1 MSNLSDNKFKDQ
13 KVTADGSNRAFIEA
27 RNIKTLWFN
36 TGTLCNIECKNCYI
50 ESSPKNDSLAYLT
63 FDEVKSF
70 IDEAIDKNLGTN
82 EIGFTG
88 GEPFMNK
95 DIMKMI
101 DYSLRKHL
109 KVLVLSNAMKPM
121 LNRTKELIKLNHSN
135 LTIRVSIDHYE
146 KEKHEE
152 IRGKNTY
159 DVMLQ
164 GLKWLNE
171 NNFITL
177 TYGLKRTGLETSN
190 FLDHLKFPSIFI
202 LKQLVILLPFF
213 GLVYLLINKF
223 KLKLNL
229 KDKKLLF
236 LVFINLLPI
245 LLMLLTSMITGSRI
259 RTMWMTPFYLFFGVF
274 AVYLF
279 KNQINLKKLNSF
291 LYGFVF
297 LVLLSPILYSYISV
311 KQTNKRTDYFGKE
324 IADLVERR
332 WNKNFSNEIMYVVGD
347 EWFAGNLSYHLPSR
361 PKWFLELK
369 DKVNSLDPN
378 GGIIYVGNPEVL
390 KKICPGD
397 FGQMD
402 KHGYCMIGSR

>member
-1 MSNLSDNKFKDQ
+1 VSNLSDNKFKNQ

-36 TGTLCNIECKNCYI
+36 TGTLCNIECRNCYI

-63 FDEVKSF
+63 FEEVKSF
-70 IDEAIDKNLGTN
+70 IDEAVDKNLGTN

-101 DYSLRKHL
+101 DYSLRKGL

-171 NNFITL
+171 NNFNYTLATRLLWNEKEEDLRKNFGTFIKNNNLRLDTNSPKELVTFAEMDEKIDTPEITTSCWDILNKDPNDVMCSWSRMVVRKKNSKNPSVIACTLLPYADEFDLGETL
-177 TYGLKRTGLETSN
+177 T
-190 FLDHLKFPSIFI
+190 
-202 LKQLVILLPFF
+202 
-213 GLVYLLINKF
+213 
-223 KLKLNL
+223 
-229 KDKKLLF
+229 
-236 LVFINLLPI
+236 
-245 LLMLLTSMITGSRI
+245 
-259 RTMWMTPFYLFFGVF
+259 
-274 AVYLF
+274 
-279 KNQINLKKLNSF
+279 
-291 LYGFVF
+291 
-297 LVLLSPILYSYISV
+297 
-311 KQTNKRTDYFGKE
+311 
-324 IADLVERR
+324 
-332 WNKNFSNEIMYVVGD
+332 
-347 EWFAGNLSYHLPSR
+347 
-361 PKWFLELK
+361 
-369 DKVNSLDPN
+369 NSLQKIYLN
-378 GGIIYVGNPEVL
+378 HKHCSKFCVLGGSS
-390 KKICPGD
+390 C
-397 FGQMD
+397 
-402 KHGYCMIGSR
+402 S

>member
-36 TGTLCNIECKNCYI
+36 TGTLCNIECRNCYI

-63 FDEVKSF
+63 FEEVKSF
-70 IDEAIDKNLGTN
+70 IDEAVDKNLGTN

-101 DYSLRKHL
+101 DYSLRKGL

-171 NNFITL
+171 NNFNYTLATRLLWNEKEEDLRKNFGTFIKNNNLRLDTNSPKELVTFAEMDEKIDTPEITTSCWDILNKDPNDVMCSWSRMVVRKKNSKNPSVIACTLLPYADEFDLGETL
-177 TYGLKRTGLETSN
+177 T
-190 FLDHLKFPSIFI
+190 
-202 LKQLVILLPFF
+202 
-213 GLVYLLINKF
+213 
-223 KLKLNL
+223 
-229 KDKKLLF
+229 
-236 LVFINLLPI
+236 
-245 LLMLLTSMITGSRI
+245 
-259 RTMWMTPFYLFFGVF
+259 
-274 AVYLF
+274 
-279 KNQINLKKLNSF
+279 
-291 LYGFVF
+291 
-297 LVLLSPILYSYISV
+297 
-311 KQTNKRTDYFGKE
+311 
-324 IADLVERR
+324 
-332 WNKNFSNEIMYVVGD
+332 
-347 EWFAGNLSYHLPSR
+347 
-361 PKWFLELK
+361 
-369 DKVNSLDPN
+369 NSLQKIYLN
-378 GGIIYVGNPEVL
+378 HKHCSKFCVLGGSS
-390 KKICPGD
+390 C
-397 FGQMD
+397 
-402 KHGYCMIGSR
+402 S

>member
-1 MSNLSDNKFKDQ
+1 VSNLLDNKFKDQ

-101 DYSLRKHL
+101 AYSLRKDL

-121 LNRTKELIKLNHSN
+121 LNRSKELIKLNHSN

-171 NNFITL
+171 NNFNYTLATRLLWNEKEEDLRRNFGTFIKNNNLRLDINSPKELVTFAEMDEKIDTPEITTSCWDILNKDPNDIMCSWSRMVVRKKNSKNPSVIACTLLPYADEFDLGDTL
-177 TYGLKRTGLETSN
+177 T
-190 FLDHLKFPSIFI
+190 
-202 LKQLVILLPFF
+202 
-213 GLVYLLINKF
+213 
-223 KLKLNL
+223 
-229 KDKKLLF
+229 
-236 LVFINLLPI
+236 
-245 LLMLLTSMITGSRI
+245 
-259 RTMWMTPFYLFFGVF
+259 
-274 AVYLF
+274 
-279 KNQINLKKLNSF
+279 
-291 LYGFVF
+291 
-297 LVLLSPILYSYISV
+297 
-311 KQTNKRTDYFGKE
+311 
-324 IADLVERR
+324 
-332 WNKNFSNEIMYVVGD
+332 
-347 EWFAGNLSYHLPSR
+347 
-361 PKWFLELK
+361 
-369 DKVNSLDPN
+369 NSLQKIYLN
-378 GGIIYVGNPEVL
+378 HKHCSKFCVLGGSS
-390 KKICPGD
+390 C
-397 FGQMD
+397 
-402 KHGYCMIGSR
+402 S

>member
-1 MSNLSDNKFKDQ
+1 VSNLSDNKFKNQ

-50 ESSPKNDSLAYLT
+50 ESSPKNDSLVYLT
-63 FDEVKSF
+63 FEEVKSF

-101 DYSLRKHL
+101 DYSLRKRL

-171 NNFITL
+171 NSFNYTLATRLLWNEKEEDLRKNFGTFIKNNNLRLDTNSPKKLVTFAEMDEKIDTPEITTSCWDILNKDPNDIMCSWSRMVVRKKNSKNLSVIACTLLPYADEFNLGETL
-177 TYGLKRTGLETSN
+177 T
-190 FLDHLKFPSIFI
+190 
-202 LKQLVILLPFF
+202 
-213 GLVYLLINKF
+213 
-223 KLKLNL
+223 
-229 KDKKLLF
+229 
-236 LVFINLLPI
+236 
-245 LLMLLTSMITGSRI
+245 
-259 RTMWMTPFYLFFGVF
+259 
-274 AVYLF
+274 
-279 KNQINLKKLNSF
+279 
-291 LYGFVF
+291 
-297 LVLLSPILYSYISV
+297 
-311 KQTNKRTDYFGKE
+311 
-324 IADLVERR
+324 
-332 WNKNFSNEIMYVVGD
+332 
-347 EWFAGNLSYHLPSR
+347 
-361 PKWFLELK
+361 
-369 DKVNSLDPN
+369 NSLQKIYLN
-378 GGIIYVGNPEVL
+378 HKHCSKFCVLGGSS
-390 KKICPGD
+390 C
-397 FGQMD
+397 
-402 KHGYCMIGSR
+402 S

>member
-1 MSNLSDNKFKDQ
+1 VSNLLDNKFKDQ

-63 FDEVKSF
+63 FEEVKSF

-101 DYSLRKHL
+101 DYSLRKRL

-159 DVMLQ
+159 DVMMQ

-171 NNFITL
+171 NNFNYTLATRLLWKEKEEDLRKNFGTFIKNNNLKLDTYSPKELVTFAEMDEKIDTPEITTSCWDILNKDPNDIMCSWSRMVVRKKNSKNPSVIACTLLPYADEFDLGETL
-177 TYGLKRTGLETSN
+177 T
-190 FLDHLKFPSIFI
+190 
-202 LKQLVILLPFF
+202 
-213 GLVYLLINKF
+213 
-223 KLKLNL
+223 
-229 KDKKLLF
+229 
-236 LVFINLLPI
+236 
-245 LLMLLTSMITGSRI
+245 
-259 RTMWMTPFYLFFGVF
+259 
-274 AVYLF
+274 
-279 KNQINLKKLNSF
+279 
-291 LYGFVF
+291 
-297 LVLLSPILYSYISV
+297 
-311 KQTNKRTDYFGKE
+311 
-324 IADLVERR
+324 
-332 WNKNFSNEIMYVVGD
+332 
-347 EWFAGNLSYHLPSR
+347 
-361 PKWFLELK
+361 
-369 DKVNSLDPN
+369 NSLQKIYLN
-378 GGIIYVGNPEVL
+378 HKHCSKFCVLGGSS
-390 KKICPGD
+390 C
-397 FGQMD
+397 
-402 KHGYCMIGSR
+402 S

>member
-1 MSNLSDNKFKDQ
+1 MSNLLDNKFKDQ

-63 FDEVKSF
+63 FEEVKSF
-70 IDEAIDKNLGTN
+70 IDEAVDKNLGTN

-171 NNFITL
+171 NNFNYTLATRLLWNEKEEDLRKNFGTFIKNNNLRLDTNSPKELVTFAEMDEKIDTPEITTSCWDILNKDPNDVMCSWSRMVVRKKNSKNPSVIACTLLPYADEFDLGETL
-177 TYGLKRTGLETSN
+177 T
-190 FLDHLKFPSIFI
+190 
-202 LKQLVILLPFF
+202 
-213 GLVYLLINKF
+213 
-223 KLKLNL
+223 
-229 KDKKLLF
+229 
-236 LVFINLLPI
+236 
-245 LLMLLTSMITGSRI
+245 
-259 RTMWMTPFYLFFGVF
+259 
-274 AVYLF
+274 
-279 KNQINLKKLNSF
+279 
-291 LYGFVF
+291 
-297 LVLLSPILYSYISV
+297 
-311 KQTNKRTDYFGKE
+311 
-324 IADLVERR
+324 
-332 WNKNFSNEIMYVVGD
+332 
-347 EWFAGNLSYHLPSR
+347 
-361 PKWFLELK
+361 
-369 DKVNSLDPN
+369 NSLQKIYLN
-378 GGIIYVGNPEVL
+378 HKHCSKFCVLGGSS
-390 KKICPGD
+390 C
-397 FGQMD
+397 
-402 KHGYCMIGSR
+402 S

>member
-1 MSNLSDNKFKDQ
+1 MSNLLDNKFKDQ

-63 FDEVKSF
+63 FEEVKSF

-101 DYSLRKHL
+101 DYSLRKRL

-171 NNFITL
+171 NNFNYTLATRLLWNEKEEDLRKNFGTFIKNNNLRLDTYSPKELVTFAEMDEKIDTPEITTSCWDILNKDPNDIMCSWSRMVVRKKNSKNPSVIACTLLPYADEFDLGETL
-177 TYGLKRTGLETSN
+177 T
-190 FLDHLKFPSIFI
+190 
-202 LKQLVILLPFF
+202 
-213 GLVYLLINKF
+213 
-223 KLKLNL
+223 
-229 KDKKLLF
+229 
-236 LVFINLLPI
+236 
-245 LLMLLTSMITGSRI
+245 
-259 RTMWMTPFYLFFGVF
+259 
-274 AVYLF
+274 
-279 KNQINLKKLNSF
+279 
-291 LYGFVF
+291 
-297 LVLLSPILYSYISV
+297 
-311 KQTNKRTDYFGKE
+311 
-324 IADLVERR
+324 
-332 WNKNFSNEIMYVVGD
+332 
-347 EWFAGNLSYHLPSR
+347 
-361 PKWFLELK
+361 
-369 DKVNSLDPN
+369 NSLQKIYLN
-378 GGIIYVGNPEVL
+378 HKHCSKFCVLGGSS
-390 KKICPGD
+390 C
-397 FGQMD
+397 
-402 KHGYCMIGSR
+402 S

>member
-101 DYSLRKHL
+101 DYSLRKRL

-159 DVMLQ
+159 DVMMQ

-171 NNFITL
+171 NNFNYTLATRLLWNEKEEDLRKNFGTFIKNNDLRLDTNSPKELVTFAEMDEKIDTPEITTSCWDILNKDPNDVMCSWSRMVVRKKNSKNPSVIACTLLPYADEFDLGETL
-177 TYGLKRTGLETSN
+177 T
-190 FLDHLKFPSIFI
+190 
-202 LKQLVILLPFF
+202 
-213 GLVYLLINKF
+213 
-223 KLKLNL
+223 
-229 KDKKLLF
+229 
-236 LVFINLLPI
+236 
-245 LLMLLTSMITGSRI
+245 
-259 RTMWMTPFYLFFGVF
+259 
-274 AVYLF
+274 
-279 KNQINLKKLNSF
+279 
-291 LYGFVF
+291 
-297 LVLLSPILYSYISV
+297 
-311 KQTNKRTDYFGKE
+311 
-324 IADLVERR
+324 
-332 WNKNFSNEIMYVVGD
+332 
-347 EWFAGNLSYHLPSR
+347 
-361 PKWFLELK
+361 
-369 DKVNSLDPN
+369 NSLQKIYLN
-378 GGIIYVGNPEVL
+378 HKHCSKFCVLGGSS
-390 KKICPGD
+390 C
-397 FGQMD
+397 
-402 KHGYCMIGSR
+402 S

>member
-1 MSNLSDNKFKDQ
+1 VSNLLDNKFKDQ

-63 FDEVKSF
+63 FEEVKSF

-101 DYSLRKHL
+101 DYSLRKRL

-171 NNFITL
+171 NNFNYTLATRLLWNEKEEDLRRNFGTFIKNNNFKLDTYSPKELVTFAEMDEKIDTPEITTSCWDILNKDPNDVMCSWSRMVVRKKNSKNPSVIACTLLPYADEFDLGETL
-177 TYGLKRTGLETSN
+177 T
-190 FLDHLKFPSIFI
+190 
-202 LKQLVILLPFF
+202 
-213 GLVYLLINKF
+213 
-223 KLKLNL
+223 
-229 KDKKLLF
+229 
-236 LVFINLLPI
+236 
-245 LLMLLTSMITGSRI
+245 
-259 RTMWMTPFYLFFGVF
+259 
-274 AVYLF
+274 
-279 KNQINLKKLNSF
+279 
-291 LYGFVF
+291 
-297 LVLLSPILYSYISV
+297 
-311 KQTNKRTDYFGKE
+311 
-324 IADLVERR
+324 
-332 WNKNFSNEIMYVVGD
+332 
-347 EWFAGNLSYHLPSR
+347 
-361 PKWFLELK
+361 
-369 DKVNSLDPN
+369 NSLQKIYLN
-378 GGIIYVGNPEVL
+378 HKHCSKFCVLGGSS
-390 KKICPGD
+390 C
-397 FGQMD
+397 
-402 KHGYCMIGSR
+402 S

>member
-1 MSNLSDNKFKDQ
+1 MSNLSDNKFKNQ

-63 FDEVKSF
+63 FEEVKSF
-70 IDEAIDKNLGTN
+70 IDEAVDKNLGTN

-101 DYSLRKHL
+101 DYSLNKNF

-159 DVMLQ
+159 DVMMQ

-171 NNFITL
+171 NNFNYTLATRLLWKEKEEDLRKNFGTFIKNNNLKLDTYSPKELVTFAEMDEKIDTPEITTSCWDILNKDPNDVMCSWSRMVVRKKNSKNPSVIACTLLPYADEFDLGETL
-177 TYGLKRTGLETSN
+177 T
-190 FLDHLKFPSIFI
+190 
-202 LKQLVILLPFF
+202 
-213 GLVYLLINKF
+213 
-223 KLKLNL
+223 
-229 KDKKLLF
+229 
-236 LVFINLLPI
+236 
-245 LLMLLTSMITGSRI
+245 
-259 RTMWMTPFYLFFGVF
+259 
-274 AVYLF
+274 
-279 KNQINLKKLNSF
+279 
-291 LYGFVF
+291 
-297 LVLLSPILYSYISV
+297 
-311 KQTNKRTDYFGKE
+311 
-324 IADLVERR
+324 
-332 WNKNFSNEIMYVVGD
+332 
-347 EWFAGNLSYHLPSR
+347 
-361 PKWFLELK
+361 
-369 DKVNSLDPN
+369 NSLQKIYLN
-378 GGIIYVGNPEVL
+378 HKHCSKFCVLGGSS
-390 KKICPGD
+390 C
-397 FGQMD
+397 
-402 KHGYCMIGSR
+402 S

>member
-13 KVTADGSNRAFIEA
+13 KITADGSNRAFIEA

-70 IDEAIDKNLGTN
+70 IDEAIDKNLGIN

-101 DYSLRKHL
+101 DYSLRKRL

-171 NNFITL
+171 NNFNYTLATRLLWNEKEEDLRKNFGTFIKNNNLRLDTNSPKELVTFAEMDEKIDTPEITTSCWDILNKDPNDVMCSWSRMVVRKKNSKNPSVIACTLLPYADEFDLGETL
-177 TYGLKRTGLETSN
+177 T
-190 FLDHLKFPSIFI
+190 
-202 LKQLVILLPFF
+202 
-213 GLVYLLINKF
+213 
-223 KLKLNL
+223 
-229 KDKKLLF
+229 
-236 LVFINLLPI
+236 
-245 LLMLLTSMITGSRI
+245 
-259 RTMWMTPFYLFFGVF
+259 
-274 AVYLF
+274 
-279 KNQINLKKLNSF
+279 
-291 LYGFVF
+291 
-297 LVLLSPILYSYISV
+297 
-311 KQTNKRTDYFGKE
+311 
-324 IADLVERR
+324 
-332 WNKNFSNEIMYVVGD
+332 
-347 EWFAGNLSYHLPSR
+347 
-361 PKWFLELK
+361 
-369 DKVNSLDPN
+369 NSLQKIYLN
-378 GGIIYVGNPEVL
+378 HKHCSKFCVLGGSS
-390 KKICPGD
+390 C
-397 FGQMD
+397 
-402 KHGYCMIGSR
+402 S

>member
-1 MSNLSDNKFKDQ
+1 MSNLLDNKFKNK
-13 KVTADGSNRAFIEA
+13 KVTSDGSNRAFIEA
-27 RNIKTLWFN
+27 KNIKTLWFN

-63 FDEVKSF
+63 FEEVKSF

-101 DYSLRKHL
+101 GYSLNKNF

-171 NNFITL
+171 NNFNYTLATRLLWNEKEEDLRKNFGTFIKNNNLRLDTNSPKELVTFAEMDEKIDTPEITTSCWDILNKDPNDVMCSWSRMVVRKKNSKNPSVIACTLLPYADEFNLGETL
-177 TYGLKRTGLETSN
+177 T
-190 FLDHLKFPSIFI
+190 
-202 LKQLVILLPFF
+202 
-213 GLVYLLINKF
+213 
-223 KLKLNL
+223 
-229 KDKKLLF
+229 
-236 LVFINLLPI
+236 
-245 LLMLLTSMITGSRI
+245 
-259 RTMWMTPFYLFFGVF
+259 
-274 AVYLF
+274 
-279 KNQINLKKLNSF
+279 
-291 LYGFVF
+291 
-297 LVLLSPILYSYISV
+297 
-311 KQTNKRTDYFGKE
+311 
-324 IADLVERR
+324 
-332 WNKNFSNEIMYVVGD
+332 
-347 EWFAGNLSYHLPSR
+347 
-361 PKWFLELK
+361 
-369 DKVNSLDPN
+369 NSLQKIYLN
-378 GGIIYVGNPEVL
+378 HKHCSKFCVLGGSS
-390 KKICPGD
+390 C
-397 FGQMD
+397 
-402 KHGYCMIGSR
+402 S

>member
-1 MSNLSDNKFKDQ
+1 VSNLSDNKFKDQ

-63 FDEVKSF
+63 FEEVKSF
-70 IDEAIDKNLGTN
+70 IDEAVDKNLGTN

-101 DYSLRKHL
+101 DYSLRKRL

-159 DVMLQ
+159 DVMMQ

-171 NNFITL
+171 NNFNYTLATRLLWNEKEEDLRKNFGTFIKNNNLRLDTNSPKELVTFAEMDEKIDTPEITTSCWDILNKDPNDIMCSWSRMVVRKKNSKNPSVIACTLLPYADEFDLGETL
-177 TYGLKRTGLETSN
+177 T
-190 FLDHLKFPSIFI
+190 
-202 LKQLVILLPFF
+202 
-213 GLVYLLINKF
+213 
-223 KLKLNL
+223 
-229 KDKKLLF
+229 
-236 LVFINLLPI
+236 
-245 LLMLLTSMITGSRI
+245 
-259 RTMWMTPFYLFFGVF
+259 
-274 AVYLF
+274 
-279 KNQINLKKLNSF
+279 
-291 LYGFVF
+291 
-297 LVLLSPILYSYISV
+297 
-311 KQTNKRTDYFGKE
+311 
-324 IADLVERR
+324 
-332 WNKNFSNEIMYVVGD
+332 
-347 EWFAGNLSYHLPSR
+347 
-361 PKWFLELK
+361 
-369 DKVNSLDPN
+369 NSLQKIYLN
-378 GGIIYVGNPEVL
+378 HKHCSKFCVLGGSS
-390 KKICPGD
+390 C
-397 FGQMD
+397 
-402 KHGYCMIGSR
+402 S

>member
-63 FDEVKSF
+63 FEEVKSF

-101 DYSLRKHL
+101 DYSLNKNF

-171 NNFITL
+171 NNFNYTLATRLLWKEKEEDLRKNFGTFIKNNNLRLDTNSPKELVTFAEMDEKIDTPEITTSCWDILNKDPNDVMCSWSRMIVRKKNSKNPNVIACTLLPYADEFDLGETL
-177 TYGLKRTGLETSN
+177 T
-190 FLDHLKFPSIFI
+190 
-202 LKQLVILLPFF
+202 
-213 GLVYLLINKF
+213 
-223 KLKLNL
+223 
-229 KDKKLLF
+229 
-236 LVFINLLPI
+236 
-245 LLMLLTSMITGSRI
+245 
-259 RTMWMTPFYLFFGVF
+259 
-274 AVYLF
+274 
-279 KNQINLKKLNSF
+279 
-291 LYGFVF
+291 
-297 LVLLSPILYSYISV
+297 
-311 KQTNKRTDYFGKE
+311 
-324 IADLVERR
+324 
-332 WNKNFSNEIMYVVGD
+332 
-347 EWFAGNLSYHLPSR
+347 
-361 PKWFLELK
+361 
-369 DKVNSLDPN
+369 NSLQKIYLN
-378 GGIIYVGNPEVL
+378 HKHCSKFCVLGGSS
-390 KKICPGD
+390 C
-397 FGQMD
+397 
-402 KHGYCMIGSR
+402 S